1 MEVLFDSRKRF
12 SETANSCRLR
22 FPSRL
27 SFSKIRLNYVSLFN
41 TWHNLASFVFT
52 LDTQPKVVPA
62 GQYDL
67 QSLAA
72 ILDATVKTVN
82 AAYSVTTTGNFT
94 LVWNV
99 GTIVAS
105 GAAANLLGIA
115 LATGSFTSVPDLSG
129 VQSVLFRCN
138 QIKRKA
144 PLASDGFY
152 TDSALCSVPI
162 FAPQFSQ
169 NFYAPLHSD
178 ILDVLEVNSDIF
190 EFDLTDQSDN
200 ALLGRASEWVMS
212 LTVE

>member
-1 MEVLFDSRKRF
+1 M
-12 SETANSCRLR
+12 
-22 FPSRL
+22 PS
-27 SFSKIRLNYVSLFN
+27 FI
-41 TWHNLASFVFT
+41 FT

-67 QSLAA
+67 QSFAA

-99 GTIVAS
+99 GTLVVS
-105 GAAANLLGIA
+105 GAAVNLLGVG
-115 LATGSFTSVPDLSG
+115 LASGSFTSVPDLSG

-138 QIKRKA
+138 QVKRKA

-152 TDSALCSVPI
+152 VESALCSIPV
-162 FAPQFSQ
+162 FAPAYSQ
-169 NFYAPLHSD
+169 NFYAPFHSD

-190 EFDLTDQSDN
+190 EFELTDQSDN
-200 ALLGRASEWVMS
+200 ALTGRPSEWVMS